1 MIPAYRYYYSQN
13 SMSLAVFFVWKTQF
27 KALFL
32 SKKKKM
38 KSCNKKFEIKPSSS
52 LESVPSKLSCKFVFF
67 CNAYLPLWHN

>member
-32 SKKKKM
+32 SKKKK
-38 KSCNKKFEIKPSSS
+38 K
-52 LESVPSKLSCKFVFF
+52 
-67 CNAYLPLWHN
+67 